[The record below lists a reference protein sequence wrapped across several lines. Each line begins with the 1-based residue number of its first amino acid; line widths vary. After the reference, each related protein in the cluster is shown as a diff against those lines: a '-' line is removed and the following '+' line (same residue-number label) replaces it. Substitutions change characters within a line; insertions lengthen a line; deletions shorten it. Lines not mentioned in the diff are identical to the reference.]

1 MSKLRQLVSD
11 EPAAPRLPLDGSLA
25 QLYSHPADAGGCSWR
40 TADKFLLFILGNLL
54 LLGLMFAHAAIR
66 TEADLPC
73 LQNQATIINYLG
85 ITDLCLATEAA
96 YTRHP
101 SQHDWHAPFQN
112 HPLALE
118 YFPSGAIVTPPR

>member
-1 MSKLRQLVSD
+1 LRQLVSG
-11 EPAAPRLPLDGSLA
+11 EPAALRLPLDRSLHKVF
-25 QLYSHPADAGGCSWR
+25 SRPAGARGSWR
-40 TADKFLLFILGNLL
+40 KADKFLLFILGNLL
-54 LLGLMFAHAAIR
+54 LFGLMFAHAAIR
-66 TEADLPC
+66 TEADLPG
-73 LQNQATIINYLG
+73 LRNKATIINYLE

-101 SQHDWHAPFQN
+101 SQHDWHAPFQS